1 MSGVLTR
8 HDKTG
13 RSNSCLYINSC
24 SFKGGHIMLPH
35 IVLSEKL
42 KTYIRSKQGVL
53 TIGNF
58 YVIQG

>member
-1 MSGVLTR
+1 
-8 HDKTG
+8 
-13 RSNSCLYINSC
+13 
-24 SFKGGHIMLPH
+24 MLPH

-58 YVIQG
+58 YVIKG